1 MLVYGSIS
9 VNTITYVTVAITTGT
24 VLLCYALAVGLGHVP
39 AWLPLISDCAV
50 EAPEKYPFRIGVIFG
65 AVALFANVV
74 LVYWAF
80 PSFSYRRTSTAFG
93 LAASVA
99 FAIVGAINEKEN
111 DVAHSTSAVCFFVFY
126 DIYMTIIVL
135 NSPRDQRIT
144 RASLINKRIFV
155 LIGNVLLITAILFA
169 VFGWERHL
177 TEIAMCEW
185 CGFLAIESFNLTFA
199 ADLADLKL
207 EELSNDGMSACVG
220 MFTHSLTPPRYIRC
234 QTFE

>member
-1 MLVYGSIS
+1 MEPQYLGYSGCVDQHSYRLLYGDSIGSMLVYGSIS

-65 AVALFANVV
+65 AVALFANIV

-111 DVAHSTSAVCFFVFY
+111 DVAHSSRGSRARATVF
-126 DIYMTIIVL
+126 
-135 NSPRDQRIT
+135 P
-144 RASLINKRIFV
+144 
-155 LIGNVLLITAILFA
+155 
-169 VFGWERHL
+169 
-177 TEIAMCEW
+177 
-185 CGFLAIESFNLTFA
+185 
-199 ADLADLKL
+199 
-207 EELSNDGMSACVG
+207 
-220 MFTHSLTPPRYIRC
+220 
-234 QTFE
+234 